1 MTEPTRSAAV
11 KLGVLGVYAPDP
23 ADPSDECYGLYL
35 LIGGQT
41 VFVDIREDKHL
52 EQRKL
57 KALDLFAH
65 SKELEASLRKFV
77 RDNPT
82 FGSRSVGYIGLH
94 SKNLEQGEVFWDPTG
109 YTVLRGLTFAL
120 E

>member
-1 MTEPTRSAAV
+1 MTEPTHSEAV
-11 KLGVLGVYAPDP
+11 ELGALGVYAPDP

-35 LIGGQT
+35 LIGGQS
-41 VFVDIREDKHL
+41 VFVHIREDKHL

-57 KALDLFAH
+57 RALDLFVH
-65 SKELEASLRKFV
+65 SKELEASLEQFV

-82 FGSRSVGYIGLH
+82 FASRSVGYIGLH
-94 SKNLEQGEVFWDPTG
+94 SNNLEQGEVFWNPIG
-109 YTVLRGLTFAL
+109 YTALRGLTFAL

>member
-1 MTEPTRSAAV
+1 MAV

-23 ADPSDECYGLYL
+23 ADSSDECYGLYL
-35 LIGGQT
+35 LIGGQA

-65 SKELEASLRKFV
+65 SKELEASLEQFV

-82 FGSRSVGYIGLH
+82 FASRSVDYIGLH
-94 SKNLEQGEVFWDPTG
+94 SN
-109 YTVLRGLTFAL
+109 
-120 E
+120 

>member
-1 MTEPTRSAAV
+1 MAEPIDNAAV
-11 KLGVLGVYAPDP
+11 TLGVLGVYAPDP

-35 LIGGQT
+35 LIAGQS
-41 VFVDIREDKHL
+41 VFVDIREDKYL
-52 EQRKL
+52 AQRKL

-65 SKELEASLRKFV
+65 TKELEVSLEQFV
-77 RDNPT
+77 RHNPM
-82 FGSRSVGYIGLH
+82 FASRSVGYIGLH
-94 SKNLEQGEVFWDPTG
+94 SNNLEQGEVFWDPEG